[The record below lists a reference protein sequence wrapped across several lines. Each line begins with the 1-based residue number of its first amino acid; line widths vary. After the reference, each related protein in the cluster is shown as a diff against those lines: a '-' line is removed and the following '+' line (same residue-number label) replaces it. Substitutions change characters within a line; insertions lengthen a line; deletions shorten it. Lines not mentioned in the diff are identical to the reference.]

1 MNTVV
6 IGAQFGDEGKGKIVD
21 YLANENDLII
31 RYSGGSNAGHTVVIN
46 EKKYA
51 LHLIPS
57 GILNPGKKVILGT
70 GMVINFDDLM
80 TEIKML
86 NDAGI
91 DTRGRILISDRAH
104 IVLPSYKE
112 EDKKIDAARKKP
124 IGTTGRGIGVAY
136 SLKSSRD
143 GIRVVDITGELSFEG
158 EDLEYINRHKQFI
171 IDNMVD
177 MAAYLKHNKPKNIL
191 FEGAQGA
198 LLDLDTGTYPF
209 VSSGPSCAAGA
220 CIGGGVGPRDI
231 DRIIGVFKAYTSRVG
246 NGPFPSE
253 YNDKNLEN
261 YIRETGHE
269 YGTTTGRPRRVG
281 YLDLIALDYA
291 CRVNSITD
299 LCLTHLDI
307 YDALESFDVC
317 VAYRYQGKD
326 ITNFPSDIKVLEG
339 VEPVIISFEGWM
351 ESISDIEAYSD
362 LPEKAK
368 IYIRFIEE
376 YTNTKISIIS
386 VGPDRS
392 QTIER

>member
-1 MNTVV
+1 MNTIV

-31 RYSGGSNAGHTVVIN
+31 RYSGGSNAGHTVVIDG
-46 EKKYA
+46 KKYA

-57 GILNPGKKVILGT
+57 GILNPDKKVILGT
-70 GMVINFDDLM
+70 GMVINFDDLAA
-80 TEIKML
+80 EIKML

-91 DTRGRILISDRAH
+91 NTMGRILISDRAH
-104 IVLPSYKE
+104 VVFPSYKE
-112 EDKKIDAARKKP
+112 IDKNIDAARKKP

-171 IDNMVD
+171 TNNMVD
-177 MAAYLKHNKPKNIL
+177 MVAYLKNNNPRNIL

-253 YNDKNLEN
+253 YKDKDLEH

-281 YLDLIALDYA
+281 YLDLVALDYA

-317 VAYRYQGKD
+317 IAYKYGDND
-326 ITNFPSDIKVLEG
+326 ITDFPSDIRVLES
-339 VEPVIISFEGWM
+339 VEPIIINFKGWT
-351 ESISDIEAYSD
+351 ESISDVETYND
-362 LPEKAK
+362 LPGRAK
-368 IYIRFIEE
+368 QYIKYIEDF
-376 YTNTKISIIS
+376 TGVRVSIIS

>member
-31 RYSGGSNAGHTVVIN
+31 RYSGGSNAGHTVVIGD
-46 EKKYA
+46 KKYA

-70 GMVINFDDLM
+70 GMVINFDDLAA
-80 TEIKML
+80 EIKML
-86 NDAGI
+86 GGAGI
-91 DTRGRILISDRAH
+91 DTTGRILISDRAH
-104 IVLPSYKE
+104 VVFPSYKE
-112 EDKKIDAARKKP
+112 MDKNIDAARKKP
-124 IGTTGRGIGVAY
+124 IGTTGRGIGIAY

-143 GIRVVDITGELSFEG
+143 GIRVVDIMGELSFEG

-177 MAAYLKHNKPKNIL
+177 MAAYLKNNNPRNIL

-220 CIGGGVGPRDI
+220 CIGGGIGPRDI

-246 NGPFPSE
+246 NGPFPLE
-253 YNDKNLEN
+253 YKDKDLEN

-281 YLDLIALDYA
+281 YLDLVALDYA

-317 VAYRYQGKD
+317 VAYKYQSKE
-326 ITNFPSDIKVLEG
+326 ITDFPSDIKILEG
-339 VEPVIISFEGWM
+339 VEPVVVSFEGWT
-351 ESISDIEAYSD
+351 ESISDVETYND
-362 LPEKAK
+362 LPGRAK
-368 IYIRFIEE
+368 QYIKYIEDF
-376 YTNTKISIIS
+376 TGVRVSIVS